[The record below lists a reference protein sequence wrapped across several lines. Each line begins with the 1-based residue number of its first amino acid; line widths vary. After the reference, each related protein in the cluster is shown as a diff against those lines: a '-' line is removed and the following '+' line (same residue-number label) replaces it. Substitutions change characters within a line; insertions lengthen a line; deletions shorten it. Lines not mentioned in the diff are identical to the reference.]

1 MIHDCNTEDERKYH
15 MTLDQIVG
23 ALQDR
28 NLKEVERRTG
38 IPYITLSRLRNGR
51 TKHPGYETIR
61 KLAEY
66 LKEQVA

>member
-1 MIHDCNTEDERKYH
+1 
-15 MTLDQIVG
+15 MTLDQIIS

-38 IPYITLSRLRNGR
+38 IAYITLSRLRNGR
-51 TKHPGYETIR
+51 TKHPEYETTR